1 MNSKIK
7 KKVDDILYRSHLI
20 ITNSSGLD
28 ISKTKREEARRES
41 RKVLKELKDIEPRIF
56 NIIKNEFNG

>member
-1 MNSKIK
+1 VKIKNK
-7 KKVDDILYRSHLI
+7 KKVDDILYKSHLI

-28 ISKTKREEARRES
+28 ISKSKKEEARRES
-41 RKVLKELKDIEPRIF
+41 RKLLKRLKDIEPRIF

>member
-41 RKVLKELKDIEPRIF
+41 RKVLKELRDIEPRIY

>member
-1 MNSKIK
+1 MKIKNK
-7 KKVDDILYRSHLI
+7 KKVDDILYKSHLI

-28 ISKTKREEARRES
+28 ISKSKKEEARRES
-41 RKVLKELKDIEPRIF
+41 RKLLKRLKDIEPRIF